1 MYYLYL
7 AVQEMNYYF
16 RLGWWCRDTL
26 SVYVL
31 TRSVANDRSVR
42 TGELK
47 LVAVVI
53 KQYFT

>member
-47 LVAVVI
+47 WLAVVI